1 LILEDS
7 SSKIEV
13 SLLGVITL
21 RAFNDA
27 RASWTGTTVS
37 IKHKKG
43 MTMRSTITAAVT
55 QALGRHPLRDESPS
69 LCARSSK
76 TLRDAA

>member
-1 LILEDS
+1 MILADS

-13 SLLGVITL
+13 SLLGGITL
-21 RAFNDA
+21 WAFNDA

-43 MTMRSTITAAVT
+43 MTMRRTITAAVT
-55 QALGRHPLRDESPS
+55 EAFDTPPVARRVPHCVRS
-69 LCARSSK
+69 LFYN
-76 TLRDAA
+76 T